1 MASFFP
7 GVSFATPC
15 HPIATG
21 LICIERAINYCGLT
35 FIIHFFYKNTQR
47 MPSLIFLDFS
57 DFEPRIILKY
67 HRPNFAKKYN
77 EYIPIF
83 VDVLLHHKTKQEF
96 IFCIDN
102 AKVHLKAVL

>member
-1 MASFFP
+1 MVLRSLYTFFIRIP
-7 GVSFATPC
+7 NV
-15 HPIATG
+15 
-21 LICIERAINYCGLT
+21 L
-35 FIIHFFYKNTQR
+35 
-47 MPSLIFLDFS
+47 PSLIFLNFS
-57 DFEPRIILKY
+57 DFEPRNILKY

-102 AKVHLKAVL
+102 AKVHLNAVL